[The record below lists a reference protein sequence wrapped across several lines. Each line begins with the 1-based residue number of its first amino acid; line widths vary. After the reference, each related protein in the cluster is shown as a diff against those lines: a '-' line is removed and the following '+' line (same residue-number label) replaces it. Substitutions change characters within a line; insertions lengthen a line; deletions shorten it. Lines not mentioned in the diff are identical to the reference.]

1 MIKYNVILY
10 SKDEKMQNPT
20 DSTANIP
27 VVTDLSKNKRKKKNF
42 MEYLPFII
50 IAVVVIAIVITIAAV
65 KSKKNKT
72 DSDEI
77 ITESAGD
84 LFVSPDDEADTSPVT
99 FSEDVEVSFEGIS
112 LDFADELAEH
122 EFNATSTVA
131 IKPDAQTTIGN
142 SSATKKPS
150 YPQITTSEH
159 LEKTTVVTSE
169 NADRSENA
177 LKTISAFF
185 AGKYYFDGQM
195 VANGEKLPLEMAMD
209 GEDFQIFSEMEGKD
223 ISFMNL
229 DSKIYMLNPDTKK
242 YTELT
247 PAIQKMIGIDAS
259 QFKFEFNNISFDAK
273 NPNSVTKAKY
283 NGKDAV
289 CYTYKKSTTR
299 LEFIAINGE
308 IVQMTLFESN
318 DAKNVLIADEFTHD
332 IPDEML
338 NFKGYSKTN
347 MISFMKSLM

>member
-1 MIKYNVILY
+1 
-10 SKDEKMQNPT
+10 MQSPMDGT
-20 DSTANIP
+20 ENIP
-27 VVTDLSKNKRKKKNF
+27 VVSAAKQNNGKKKKL
-42 MEYLPFII
+42 MEYLPFVI
-50 IAVVVIAIVITIAAV
+50 IAVVIIAIIITVAAV

-72 DSDEI
+72 AADEV

-84 LFVSPDDEADTSPVT
+84 LLISSDDEADTSPVT
-99 FSEDVEVSFEGIS
+99 FSEDVEVTFEGIS

-122 EFNATSTVA
+122 EFNSASTVA
-131 IKPDAQTTIGN
+131 IKPEVQTTIGN
-142 SSATKKPS
+142 SATAATKPS
-150 YPQITTSEH
+150 FPQITTNEH
-159 LEKTTVVTSE
+159 LEKTTVVTTEKTESSD
-169 NADRSENA
+169 NAIN
-177 LKTISAFF
+177 TIAAFF

-259 QFKFEFNNISFDAK
+259 QFTFEFNNISFDAN
-273 NPNSVTKAKY
+273 NPHSVTKAKY

-289 CYTYKKSTTR
+289 CYTYMNPTTR
-299 LEFIAINGE
+299 LEFIALNGE
-308 IVQMTLFESN
+308 IVQMTLFEGN